1 MKNVTKLS
9 LTLLSATV
17 ITACGGSGG
26 GGNSS
31 TTTPITTSPTPN
43 ITQSTQANNAPQTST
58 QTVEVQNTGSTA
70 NSDRSANNNAVENT
84 AKAMTETAQPNIEPK
99 TNPVTENV
107 QIPPKTEVVELDP
120 KSDKAIFE
128 KIGNTGG
135 VWDSSNW
142 VKLNLS
148 GNEIELA
155 PVDGVT
161 SRPENQTI
169 HTLRNSDGELL
180 GYYGYATVSKVT
192 PDPNR
197 PDENNAEYRH
207 LALKAVDDSQ
217 MIQPSVD
224 MQYLGKMYYALNQV
238 QAQALEADV
247 QAHYSSEKKQIII
260 DIYGIKEHLGTDYTS
275 LPTNVDSDGIIV
287 TKLYSMSNTKE
298 KTGEFIGGLYG
309 KRGEVLLGK
318 AYNEDSNNSQK
329 AWTGVVGATENKPV
343 Q

>member
-70 NSDRSANNNAVENT
+70 NSNRAANNNTVENT

-99 TNPVTENV
+99 TNPATENV

-197 PDENNAEYRH
+197 PDENNVEYRH
-207 LALKAVDDSQ
+207 LALKAIDDSQ
-217 MIQPSVD
+217 MIQPSLD

-247 QAHYSSEKKQIII
+247 QARYQSANKQITIEI
-260 DIYGIKEHLGTDYTS
+260 FGDNHQLETKNAYVENSGSIFTRLYDMDTKKEAGVF
-275 LPTNVDSDGIIV
+275 N
-287 TKLYSMSNTKE
+287 
-298 KTGEFIGGLYG
+298 GGLYG
-309 KRGEVLLGK
+309 KQGEVLLGE
-318 AYNEDSNNSQK
+318 AYHEDSNAPQNNWK
-329 AWTGVVGATENKPV
+329 GVIGATENKPV